1 MRHRG
6 KLGLGTKIT
15 ICVLVMQTVIM
26 GAMVLFVG
34 NSITNNTKKSTTN
47 NMETVVEE
55 RSRIIENYIQ
65 EMEDILTAYSR
76 AGEIQA
82 VLKNPTDAAA
92 QAAAQAYTEKFS
104 ADVHNL
110 EGIYVSE
117 WNTHVLAHTNAGVV
131 GITTREGDPLKALQD
146 AMLAADGVYNT
157 GIIISPASGQ
167 QIVSMYRAVFDEN
180 GNPIGLVGG
189 GVFTTGLIQLLDS
202 LTMQGMENAEYCM
215 VNAANG
221 QYIFCEDPEAVGTDV
236 QEEYLQILCST
247 YAGKTENDMGFREY
261 REDGQDNI
269 ATYYYMANRGWL
281 FIVSDDASEIF
292 AGTTSLKRIMMVFSI
307 GALVVMLIIS
317 VVIIKGFLSPMGAIE
332 ESIVALQNFNVAD
345 NPKIRKHTGRG
356 DELGSIAAATDGLIG
371 SLQSISDTLNDCSRS
386 LNEKAESMHVSS
398 MSLAD
403 GTSDNIAVTEELSAS
418 MENTNTIIRNVNA
431 EIESI
436 NQLMIAIM
444 KGIEASVGTSSEVI
458 GSASEM
464 KQQADY
470 AYQNGEAKL
479 EETKEAIGEAIEKLK
494 NLTKINELA
503 AEILSIAGKT
513 NLLSLNASIEAARAG
528 EAGKGFAVVA
538 GSIAELAETSKN
550 TASSIQ
556 DICGEANNSIATV
569 NGCFDS
575 IISFIEQDVVV
586 QFKGFAEKSTDYS
599 EAVGQI
605 KAKLDEM
612 LDAVR
617 GLQTSVAQIS
627 DNAADVSVIMG
638 ENQTAIGTIIEKNET
653 TAEIAGKTQEQSMEN
668 KEMADHLG
676 EIVGRFRR

>member
-1 MRHRG
+1 MKRG
-6 KLGLGTKIT
+6 KMGLGTKIT
-15 ICVLVMQTVIM
+15 ICVLVMQTVVM
-26 GAMVLFVG
+26 GTMVLFVG

-55 RSRIIENYIQ
+55 RSRIIENYVQ
-65 EMEDILTAYSR
+65 EMENVLTAYSR

-82 VLKNPTDAAA
+82 ILKNPTDPAA

-117 WNTHVLAHTNAGVV
+117 WNTHVLAHTNAAVV

-146 AMLAADGVYNT
+146 AMLAANGVYNT

-167 QIVSMYRAVFDEN
+167 QIVSMYRAVFDED

-189 GVFTTGLIQLLDS
+189 GVFTTGLVQLLDS
-202 LTMQGMENAEYCM
+202 LTMQGMENAEYRM
-215 VNAANG
+215 VNVQNG
-221 QYIFCEDPEAVGTDV
+221 QYIFCNDPEKVATEA
-236 QEEYLQILCST
+236 EEPYIQTLCGQF
-247 YAGKTENDMGFREY
+247 AGQSENSMGFTEY
-261 REDGQDNI
+261 NEGGEDYI

-281 FIVSDDASEIF
+281 FIVSDNSAEIF
-292 AGTTSLKRIMMVFSI
+292 ANTTSLKRIMMIFAISALAVM
-307 GALVVMLIIS
+307 LVVSLLIIT
-317 VVIIKGFLSPMGAIE
+317 GFMRPMGAIE

-356 DELGSIAAATDGLIG
+356 DELGSIATATDGLIG
-371 SLQSISDTLNDCSRS
+371 SLQSISDTLNDCSKS
-386 LNEKAESMHVSS
+386 LNEKAESMHLSS
-398 MSLAD
+398 QSLAD
-403 GTSDNIAVTEELSAS
+403 GTSDNVAVTEQLSAS
-418 MENTNTIIRNVNA
+418 MENTNALIRNVNA

-436 NQLMIAIM
+436 NRLMSSILN
-444 KGIEASVGTSSEVI
+444 GIEASVGTSKEVI

-464 KQQADY
+464 KQQADF

-479 EETKEAIGEAIEKLK
+479 EETKVAIGEAIEKLK

-605 KAKLDEM
+605 QDKLDEM

-617 GLQTSVAQIS
+617 SLQVSVAQIS
-627 DNAADVSVIMG
+627 DNAADVRVIMG
-638 ENQTAIGTIIEKNET
+638 ENQTAINTIIEKNET
-653 TAEIAGKTQEQSMEN
+653 TAVIAGQTQEQSMQN

-676 EIVGRFRR
+676 EIVGKFRR

>member
-1 MRHRG
+1 MNRG
-6 KLGLGTKIT
+6 KLSLGTKIT
-15 ICVLVMQTVIM
+15 ICVVILQTVVM

-34 NSITNNTKKSTTN
+34 SAITNNTRNSTTN
-47 NMETVVEE
+47 SMETVVEE
-55 RSRIIENYIQ
+55 RSRIIENYVQ
-65 EMEDILTAYSR
+65 EVENILTAYSR

-82 VLKNPTDAAA
+82 ILKNPTDPAA

-104 ADVHNL
+104 ADVANL
-110 EGIYVSE
+110 EGFYVSE
-117 WNTHVLAHTNAGVV
+117 WNTHVLAHTNAAVV

-167 QIVSMYRAVFDEN
+167 QIVSMYRAVFDEA

-202 LTMQGMENAEYCM
+202 LTMQGMNNAEYCM

-221 QYIFCEDPEAVGTDV
+221 QYIFCEDTEKVATEA
-236 QEEYLQILCST
+236 EEDYLRTLCSQ
-247 YAGKTENDMGFREY
+247 YAGQSANDMGYTEY
-261 REDGQDNI
+261 KQDGKDYI

-281 FIVSDDASEIF
+281 FIVSDDAAEIF
-292 AGTTSLKRIMMVFSI
+292 AGTSSLKQIMMVFSI
-307 GALVVMLIIS
+307 GALVVMLIVS
-317 VVIIKGFLSPMGAIE
+317 VIIIKGFMSPMGAIE

-345 NPKIRKHTGRG
+345 NPQIRKHTGRG
-356 DELGSIAAATDGLIG
+356 DELGSIAAATNGLIG

-386 LNEKAESMHVSS
+386 LNEKADSMHESS
-398 MSLAD
+398 QSLAD
-403 GTSDNIAVTEELSAS
+403 GTTDNIAVTEQLSAS
-418 MENTNTIIRNVNA
+418 MENTNALIRNVNA
-431 EIESI
+431 EIDSI
-436 NQLMIAIM
+436 DQLMNTIM
-444 KGIEASVGTSSEVI
+444 NGIEASVGTSSEVI

-464 KQQADY
+464 KQQADF

-494 NLTKINELA
+494 SLTKINELA

-538 GSIAELAETSKN
+538 GSIANLAETSKN

-556 DICGEANNSIATV
+556 EICGEANNSIAIV

-586 QFKGFAEKSTDYS
+586 QFRGFAEKSTDYS
-599 EAVGQI
+599 ESVGQI
-605 KAKLDEM
+605 KDKLDEM
-612 LDAVR
+612 LNAVR
-617 GLQTSVAQIS
+617 RLEMSVAQIS
-627 DNAADVSVIMG
+627 ENAANVNVIME
-638 ENQTAIGTIIEKNET
+638 ENQTAIGTIIQKNEV
-653 TAEIAGKTQEQSMEN
+653 TAEIAGQTQEQSVQN
-668 KEMADHLG
+668 KKMADHLE
-676 EIVGRFRR
+676 EIVGKFRR

>member
-1 MRHRG
+1 MKKG
-6 KLGLGTKIT
+6 KMGLGTKIT
-15 ICVLVMQTVIM
+15 ICVLIMQTVVM

-34 NSITNNTKKSTTN
+34 NAITNNTKKNTTN

-55 RSRIIENYIQ
+55 RSRIIENYVQ

-82 VLKNPTDAAA
+82 ILKNPTDQAA

-117 WNTHVLAHTNAGVV
+117 WNTHVLAHTNAAVV
-131 GITTREGDPLKALQD
+131 GITTREGEPLKALQD

-167 QIVSMYRAVFDEN
+167 QIVSMYRAVLDES

-189 GVFTTGLIQLLDS
+189 GVFTTGLVQLLDS

-215 VNAANG
+215 VNAASG
-221 QYIFCEDPEAVGTDV
+221 QYIFCENDELVGTDV
-236 QEEYLQILCST
+236 QEEYLQSLCSS
-247 YAGKTENDMGFREY
+247 YAGQNQNDMGFREY
-261 REDGQDNI
+261 KENGQDNI
-269 ATYYYMANRGWL
+269 ATYYYMADRGWL
-281 FIVSDDASEIF
+281 FIVSDDAAEIF
-292 AGTTSLKRIMMVFSI
+292 ASTTSLKRIMMVFSV
-307 GALVVMLIIS
+307 GALVAMLIIS

-398 MSLAD
+398 LSLAD
-403 GTSDNIAVTEELSAS
+403 DTSDNIAVTEQLSAS
-418 MENTNTIIRNVNA
+418 MENTNTLIRNVNA

-436 NQLMIAIM
+436 NQLMVTIM
-444 KGIEASVGTSSEVI
+444 HGIEASVGTSSEVI

-464 KQQADY
+464 KQQADF
-470 AYQNGEAKL
+470 AYQNGQAKL

-538 GSIAELAETSKN
+538 GSIADLAETSKD

-605 KAKLDEM
+605 KDKLDEM
-612 LDAVR
+612 LEAVR
-617 GLQTSVAQIS
+617 RLQVSVAQIS

-653 TAEIAGKTQEQSMEN
+653 TAVIAGQTQEQSMEN
-668 KEMADHLG
+668 KEMADHLE
-676 EIVGRFRR
+676 EIVGKFRR

>member
-1 MRHRG
+1 MNLR

-15 ICVLVMQTVIM
+15 ICVLIMQTVVM

-34 NSITNNTKKSTTN
+34 NAITSNTRKSTTN
-47 NMETVVEE
+47 SMETVVEE
-55 RSRIIENYIQ
+55 RSRIIENYVQ
-65 EMEDILTAYSR
+65 EVEGVLTAYSR
-76 AGEIQA
+76 AGEILA
-82 VLKNPTDAAA
+82 LLKNPTDEAA

-104 ADVHNL
+104 ADIENL
-110 EGIYVSE
+110 EGLYASE
-117 WNTHVLAHTNAGVV
+117 WNTHVLAHTNAAVV

-167 QIVSMYRAVFDEN
+167 QIVSMYQAVFDEA

-202 LTMQGMENAEYCM
+202 LTMQGMSNAEYCM
-215 VNAANG
+215 VNVGNS
-221 QYIFCEDPEAVGTDV
+221 QYIFCEDPEKVATEA
-236 QEEYLQILCST
+236 EEDYILTLCGQ
-247 YAGKTENDMGFREY
+247 YAGQSANDMGYTEY
-261 REDGQDNI
+261 KQDGEDYI

-281 FIVSDDASEIF
+281 FIVSDDAAEIF
-292 AGTTSLKRIMMVFSI
+292 ATTSNLKQIMFFFSVA
-307 GALVVMLIIS
+307 ALVVMLVVS
-317 VVIIKGFLSPMGAIE
+317 VLIIKGFMSPMGAIE

-345 NPKIRKHTGRG
+345 NPKIRKHTKRG

-398 MSLAD
+398 QSLAD
-403 GTSDNIAVTEELSAS
+403 GTSDNIAVTEQLSAS
-418 MENTNTIIRNVNA
+418 MENTNALIRNVNS

-436 NQLMIAIM
+436 NQLMMTIM

-464 KQQADY
+464 KQQADF

-494 NLTKINELA
+494 SLTKINELA

-538 GSIAELAETSKN
+538 GSIANLAETSKS

-556 DICGEANNSIATV
+556 EICGEANNSIAIV

-586 QFKGFAEKSTDYS
+586 QFRGFAEKSTDYS
-599 EAVGQI
+599 ESVGQI
-605 KAKLDEM
+605 KDKLDEM

-617 GLQTSVAQIS
+617 SLQMSVAQIS
-627 DNAADVSVIMG
+627 DNAADVNVIME
-638 ENQTAIGTIIEKNET
+638 ENQTAIGTIIEKNGE

-668 KEMADHLG
+668 KEMADHLE
-676 EIVGRFRR
+676 EIVGKFRR

>member
-1 MRHRG
+1 MKKG
-6 KLGLGTKIT
+6 KMGLGTKIT
-15 ICVLVMQTVIM
+15 ICVLIMQTVVM

-34 NSITNNTKKSTTN
+34 NAITNNTRKSTTN

-55 RSRIIENYIQ
+55 RSRIIENYVQ

-82 VLKNPTDAAA
+82 ILKNPTDQAA

-117 WNTHVLAHTNAGVV
+117 WNTHVLAHTNAAVV
-131 GITTREGDPLKALQD
+131 GITTREGDSLKALQD

-167 QIVSMYRAVFDEN
+167 QIVSMYRAVLDES

-189 GVFTTGLIQLLDS
+189 GVFTTGLVQLLDS

-215 VNAANG
+215 VNAASG
-221 QYIFCEDPEAVGTDV
+221 QYIFCENDELVGMDV
-236 QEEYLQILCST
+236 QEEYLQILCSS
-247 YAGKTENDMGFREY
+247 YAGQSQNDMGFREY
-261 REDGQDNI
+261 KENGQDNI
-269 ATYYYMANRGWL
+269 ATYYYMADRGWL
-281 FIVSDDASEIF
+281 FIVSDDAAEIF
-292 AGTTSLKRIMMVFSI
+292 AGTTSLKRIMMVFSV
-307 GALVVMLIIS
+307 GALVAMLIIS
-317 VVIIKGFLSPMGAIE
+317 VIIIKGFLSPMGAIE

-345 NPKIRKHTGRG
+345 NPKIRKHTARG

-371 SLQSISDTLNDCSRS
+371 SLQSISDTLNECSRS

-398 MSLAD
+398 LSLAD
-403 GTSDNIAVTEELSAS
+403 DTSDNIAVTEELSAS
-418 MENTNTIIRNVNA
+418 MENTNTLIRNVNA

-436 NQLMIAIM
+436 NQLMVTIM
-444 KGIEASVGTSSEVI
+444 HGIEASVGTSSEVI

-464 KQQADY
+464 KQQADF
-470 AYQNGEAKL
+470 AYQNGQAKL

-538 GSIAELAETSKN
+538 GSIADLAETSKD

-605 KAKLDEM
+605 KDKLDEM
-612 LDAVR
+612 LEAVR
-617 GLQTSVAQIS
+617 SLQMSVAQIS

-638 ENQTAIGTIIEKNET
+638 ENQTAIGSIIEKNGA
-653 TAEIAGKTQEQSMEN
+653 TAVIAGKTQEQSMEN
-668 KEMADHLG
+668 KEMADHLE
-676 EIVGRFRR
+676 EIVGKFRR

>member
-1 MRHRG
+1 MKKG
-6 KLGLGTKIT
+6 KMGLGTKIT
-15 ICVLVMQTVIM
+15 ICVLVMQTVVM

-34 NSITNNTKKSTTN
+34 NAITNNTRKSTTN

-55 RSRIIENYIQ
+55 RSRIIENYVQ

-82 VLKNPTDAAA
+82 ILKNPTDQAA

-117 WNTHVLAHTNAGVV
+117 WNTHVLAHTNAAVV
-131 GITTREGDPLKALQD
+131 GITTREGDSLKALQD

-167 QIVSMYRAVFDEN
+167 QIVSMYRAVLDES

-189 GVFTTGLIQLLDS
+189 GVFTTGLVQLLDS

-215 VNAANG
+215 VNAASG
-221 QYIFCEDPEAVGTDV
+221 QYIFCENDELVGMDV
-236 QEEYLQILCST
+236 QEEYLQILCSS
-247 YAGKTENDMGFREY
+247 YAGQSQNDMGFREY
-261 REDGQDNI
+261 KENGQDNI
-269 ATYYYMANRGWL
+269 ATYYYMADRGWL
-281 FIVSDDASEIF
+281 FIVSDDAAEIF
-292 AGTTSLKRIMMVFSI
+292 ASTTSLKRIMMVFSV
-307 GALVVMLIIS
+307 GALVAMLIIS
-317 VVIIKGFLSPMGAIE
+317 VIIIKGFLSPMGAIE

-345 NPKIRKHTGRG
+345 NPKIRKHTARG

-371 SLQSISDTLNDCSRS
+371 SLQSISDTLNECSRS

-398 MSLAD
+398 LSLAD
-403 GTSDNIAVTEELSAS
+403 DTSDNIAVTEELSAS
-418 MENTNTIIRNVNA
+418 MENTNTLIRNVNA

-436 NQLMIAIM
+436 NQLMVTIM
-444 KGIEASVGTSSEVI
+444 HGIEASVGTSSEVI

-464 KQQADY
+464 KQQADF
-470 AYQNGEAKL
+470 AYQNGQAKL

-538 GSIAELAETSKN
+538 GSIADLAETSKD

-605 KAKLDEM
+605 KDKLDEM
-612 LDAVR
+612 LEAVR
-617 GLQTSVAQIS
+617 SLQMSVAQIS

-638 ENQTAIGTIIEKNET
+638 ENQTAIGSIIEKNGA
-653 TAEIAGKTQEQSMEN
+653 TAVIAGKTQEQSMEN
-668 KEMADHLG
+668 KEMADHLE
-676 EIVGRFRR
+676 EIVGKFRR